1 MEMQLKCTAIMKDTE
16 NMISGP
22 TNGPSDNLA
31 QRGCVLL
38 GKEETSTSRWLR
50 LHCTC
55 GETSKKD
62 SRLKSL
68 SRKNGK
74 KRRSKHFISFHKFCR
89 VIIIDNLC
97 CCNEMARPVIPPCA
111 VQAVERN
118 LSSGQR
124 ARGHLRLGWTGTH
137 RNCPIHTHTCIC
149 I

>member
-16 NMISGP
+16 TWSQVLPMVPVTILPKGAACS
-22 TNGPSDNLA
+22 LA
-31 QRGCVLL
+31 KRKPRLL
-38 GKEETSTSRWLR
+38 GG
-50 LHCTC
+50 C
-55 GETSKKD
+55 GCIARAEKRAKKTVVW
-62 SRLKSL
+62 RVCHGKMA
-68 SRKNGK
+68 K